1 MVCASQTVQSETAK
15 TERRLSLGASCRCGP
30 LCVCSQGNDSPS
42 RKRTEQHLLSHK
54 VHPRLTWTLGW
65 PSVFVT
71 WLNPKENKLLTSS
84 WQEVA
89 LRFAARHPLKLGL
102 QPCKE
107 TGTQGLCLGCW
118 PHCSMVPGPWER
130 QFWVLWLAKGYL
142 SFYYGLL
149 FVISDCE

>member
-107 TGTQGLCLGCW
+107 TGTQGLCRPLTTLQYGPRSLRKTILGI
-118 PHCSMVPGPWER
+118 MVSKRILELL
-130 QFWVLWLAKGYL
+130 LWTPICY
-142 SFYYGLL
+142 
-149 FVISDCE
+149 